1 MASSATDDDADPGP
15 HGWGLLMWRGTE
27 WARRSLTR
35 FADARGSRGSAAIAY
50 YVLLSLFPFMLLMAS
65 IAGLVLSDP
74 ETRQDF
80 VEAVTDILPLSE
92 SGADGLESAL
102 QGVSDNA
109 GTVGLVSLVALLWS
123 ASGMMGAI
131 RGSLDDIDPDIE
143 PRPFARG
150 KAVDLLMVVIAV
162 VLLAASAGLTVATR
176 LRSGDAQDLVGVGGA
191 LYEAARVVVPIVL
204 GTAMLV
210 VVLRWVP
217 TRGPG
222 IRDLWPACVV
232 GAVLLWALSIGF
244 AAFIEHFG
252 RYNVIYGSL
261 AAVVVFLIYVYLAA
275 NLVLLTAAFAAEWRG
290 IRTGKPGNEPGPGL
304 GEEVWRFI
312 RGLFVRDEGPPPPRP
327 PRPPRDSPY

>member
-1 MASSATDDDADPGP
+1 MASPAADDDAVP
-15 HGWGLLMWRGTE
+15 HGWGLLLWRVTE
-27 WARRSLTR
+27 WIRRSLTR

-65 IAGLVLSDP
+65 VAGLVLSDP
-74 ETRQDF
+74 DTRADF

-102 QGVSDNA
+102 RGVSDNA

-150 KAVDLLMVVIAV
+150 KAVDLLMVFVAV

-176 LRSGDAQDLVGVGGA
+176 IRSGAAEDLVGVGGA
-191 LYEAARVVVPIVL
+191 LFETGKVVVPIVL
-204 GTAMLV
+204 GTALLII
-210 VVLRWVP
+210 VLRWVP
-217 TRGPG
+217 TRGPDVK
-222 IRDLWPACVV
+222 DLWPACVG
-232 GAVLLWALSIGF
+232 GAVLLWALSVGF

-290 IRTGKPGNEPGPGL
+290 IRTGKPGTEPGPGL

-312 RGLFVRDEGPPPPRP
+312 RGLFVRDDGPRTPKPPK
-327 PRPPRDSPY
+327 PPRDSPY